1 MRVLISGATGM
12 IGTQLS
18 AALRKK
24 NIDIH
29 YLSTHKEMKSE
40 PGYRGFYW
48 DPEQGIIDESCM
60 LGVDVIV
67 HLAGASIAKRWTSSY
82 KQEIIESRILSAN
95 LLYKILKNN
104 PHQVKHLISASAIGI
119 YPNSLT
125 ETYHE
130 DDPRVD
136 ESFLGEVVVKWE
148 KSVDKFRQID
158 IAVSKMRTGLVLSS
172 EGGMLQELV
181 KPIKLGAGSPLGS
194 GKQWQSWI
202 HIDDIVGLYI
212 HLITNS
218 LEGVY
223 NGVAPTPVINSVL
236 TKRVA
241 DVLSK
246 PFFMPNVPETMLK
259 LALGEMHYLLV
270 ASQKVSADKVLESG
284 YNFKYTDLDSALVD
298 LLK

>member
-1 MRVLISGATGM
+1 MRVLITGATGM

-18 AALRKK
+18 SALREI
-24 NIDIH
+24 NVDIH
-29 YLSTHKEMKSE
+29 YLSIDKDIKNE
-40 PGYRGFYW
+40 PGYAGFYW
-48 DPEQGIIDESCM
+48 NPEQGIIDENCM

-67 HLAGASIAKRWTSSY
+67 HLAGASIAKRWTTAY

-95 LLYKILKNN
+95 LLYKILKKN

-125 ETYHE
+125 QDYYESDT
-130 DDPRVD
+130 RVD

-148 KSVDKFRQID
+148 QSVDKFKQIG
-158 IAVSKMRTGLVLSS
+158 ILVSKLRTGLVLSS
-172 EGGMLQELV
+172 TGGMLQEVV
-181 KPIKLGAGSPLGS
+181 KPIKFGAGSPLGS

-202 HIDDIVGLYI
+202 HIDDIVGMYV

-218 LEGVY
+218 LTGIY
-223 NGVAPTPVINSVL
+223 NGVAPNPVTNATL
-236 TKRVA
+236 TNKVA

-246 PFFMPNVPETMLK
+246 PFFMPNVPSSILK
-259 LALGEMHYLLV
+259 LMLGEMHYLLV
-270 ASQKVSADKVLESG
+270 ASQKVNAEKITNSG
-284 YNFKYTDLDSALVD
+284 YNFKYTDIDSALVD